1 MLRASDGVLMS
12 NGSSLSLV
20 GAWTKSSAP
29 PCADKYPDM
38 LTFAAGTF
46 RGTRGATQGFVHW
59 DAGIY
64 RLEGDRTLALTTATD
79 ELVHYDVELAGDTLT
94 VRDPDGCVFAYRR
107 TTAPP

>member
-1 MLRASDGVLMS
+1 MS
-12 NGSSLSLV
+12 NGSLPSLV
-20 GAWTKSSAP
+20 GTWTKSSAP
-29 PCADKYPDM
+29 PCADKYPDT
-38 LTFAAGTF
+38 LTFAAGAF

-79 ELVHYDVELAGDTLT
+79 ELVQYDVELAGDTLT

-107 TTAPP
+107 IASPP